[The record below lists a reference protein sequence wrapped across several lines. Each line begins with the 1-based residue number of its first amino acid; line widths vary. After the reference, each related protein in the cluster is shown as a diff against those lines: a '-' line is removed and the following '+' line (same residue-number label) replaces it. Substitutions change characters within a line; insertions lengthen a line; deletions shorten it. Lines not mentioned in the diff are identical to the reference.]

1 MSHPDS
7 GVLAEFR
14 AGLIDGRRGARISAH
29 LVSCE
34 DCSDLC
40 DKLAE
45 VSVLLA
51 AAPVPVMPDRV
62 ALRLDRVLAAEAAQR
77 DNSERAG
84 GHSSP
89 GRVAGSL
96 ATGSRA
102 TGTGAGS
109 RAAGTGAGCRAAG
122 SRAAGTG
129 AGGPGRHWIF
139 RPVALRVLAPAAA
152 AVLLA
157 AGGYGLAQIGASS
170 PTASTAASAP
180 SAAPSVVHGAASAS
194 RAEARPQIEAPAAFQ
209 VVISRTDYRRA
220 TLRQQLEQQLRLHP
234 RGAAAP
240 PLVKACVQ
248 EVISGISPGTLQ
260 LVESAY
266 FQGQPAT
273 VIVAVSGHQQV
284 AWVAGGGCS
293 ATEKDLLAMTA
304 LSGTSA
310 A

>member
-102 TGTGAGS
+102 IESGAGTGAGS
-109 RAAGTGAGCRAAG
+109 RAAGTGAG